1 MASPR
6 TTLFLV
12 LLVGSAHAA
21 RRLQEEPDAIE
32 TMIALAPGEEAE
44 QRQGEGSE
52 IFVVES
58 ITLEDL
64 MGDSDDDDGDGTPD
78 EGGNAGETEPD
89 EGGDAGETEPQEGG
103 GAAAAEAP
111 MPRDGGKTSFII
123 EMRSKIRFK
132 GNKIGLR
139 NPQMVPA
146 LVRDINNL
154 KKEHAESKFVYCLHV
169 GTTAGEKLKAKRPGF
184 MEGRVKT
191 LADALEAEDDEL
203 KVGSN
208 AFEHYESTRFAGARA
223 GYQQLEEG
231 TCGVKVRLLSARRH
245 HCWG

>member
-1 MASPR
+1 MRPHHVIAPSFSPMASPR

-12 LLVGSAHAA
+12 LLVGAAHAA
-21 RRLQEEPDAIE
+21 RRQQEEPEGIE

-64 MGDSDDDDGDGTPD
+64 MGDSDDDDGDGTPH
-78 EGGNAGETEPD
+78 
-89 EGGDAGETEPQEGG
+89 EGG

-132 GNKIGLR
+132 GNKIDLR

-169 GTTAGEKLKAKRPGF
+169 GTTAGEKLKVKRPGF

-208 AFEHYESTRFAGARA
+208 AFEHYESTRFAGLIMKV
-223 GYQQLEEG
+223 YQGEEAPE
-231 TCGVKVRLLSARRH
+231 CKKDDLVPPSA
-245 HCWG
+245 